1 MTTSSTT
8 PQIRVYHSHEVVPDA
23 PLRSQRGPYT
33 LAAARAR
40 VQYLLAAGVSTAAV
54 RDDRALGAPDDREWG
69 EADAAKACYVTYEQ
83 QERAAAGAVFA
94 AKPWV
99 RA

>member
-1 MTTSSTT
+1 MTSIQT
-8 PQIRVYHSHEVVPDA
+8 PQIRVYHSYEVAPDA

-40 VQYLLAAGVSTAAV
+40 VQHLLDAGVSTAAV
-54 RDDRALGAPDDREWG
+54 RDDRSLGAPDDRDG
-69 EADAAKACYVTYEQ
+69 SEAGIKACYVTYEQ
-83 QERAAAGAVFA
+83 QDRDAAGAVFA

-99 RA
+99 R